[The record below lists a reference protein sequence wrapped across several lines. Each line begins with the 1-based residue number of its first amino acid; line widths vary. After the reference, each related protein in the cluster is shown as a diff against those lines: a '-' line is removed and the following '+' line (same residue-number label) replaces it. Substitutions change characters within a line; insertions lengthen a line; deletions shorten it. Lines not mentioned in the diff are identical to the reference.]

1 MCDALL
7 VGFEPEDTKR
17 LKNIFEEF
25 FFNVSFLPD
34 QPSAEKAYEL
44 AQHQSID
51 LLLLDLSREPAD
63 KVFTYKMTI
72 LSIQPNIKVILFDA
86 NENYQHLLTALRC
99 GAIDYLVKPLDIEH
113 CKTAIHRAILAL
125 NQVSLL
131 DYHHQSVTDT
141 SKESAHQMM
150 QYIHQNYATDIT
162 LDTLAA
168 FMHLNKSYVSRT
180 FKEMIGTTYSHYL
193 RRYRIER
200 AKELLQ
206 TTNETITIIAEK
218 VGYPDIAYFSRIF
231 KKETGMTPND
241 YKQLTAHATPPAD
254 FSSISKSFSTK
265 LL

>member
-1 MCDALL
+1 
-7 VGFEPEDTKR
+7 
-17 LKNIFEEF
+17 
-25 FFNVSFLPD
+25 
-34 QPSAEKAYEL
+34 
-44 AQHQSID
+44 
-51 LLLLDLSREPAD
+51 
-63 KVFTYKMTI
+63 
-72 LSIQPNIKVILFDA
+72 
-86 NENYQHLLTALRC
+86 
-99 GAIDYLVKPLDIEH
+99 
-113 CKTAIHRAILAL
+113 
-125 NQVSLL
+125 
-131 DYHHQSVTDT
+131 
-141 SKESAHQMM
+141 MM

-200 AKELLQ
+200 AKEILQ